1 MSDQEAGFQLSII
14 GGLDQVE
21 AADWNKLAGVQNPF
35 VRHEFLHALETG
47 DCVGDTTGWY
57 PRHALLERAGVLVGA
72 MPMYVKTNS
81 YGEFVFDWAFAD
93 AYERHGLKYYPK
105 LVVAV
110 PFTPATGPRL
120 LLSDDTVGHERVS
133 AALVQG
139 ALAYAQQEEI
149 SSVHWLFPPEEQ
161 AQLLTDTGLMQR
173 TGYQFHWTNPGYR
186 DFDDYLS
193 CLTHKRRK
201 EIRRERRDVESA
213 GLDIEV
219 LWGRDAEER
228 HWHAFHRFYCAIYD
242 RKWGFPTLTLD
253 FFLTLGEQMPD
264 EALLILASNNGRYVA
279 GTYSICGSDTLFGRT
294 WGCTEQHRGLHF
306 ELCYYQHIE
315 IAIQRG
321 LRQLEA
327 GAQGEHKV
335 SRGFLPTKTYSTH
348 WFAHP
353 SFSRAIGEFV
363 DNESR
368 DVARYIDA
376 AATHSPFKEGAREA
390 VTERTGNAG

>member
-1 MSDQEAGFQLSII
+1 LSDLDAEFQLSIV
-14 GGLDQVE
+14 GNLDQIQ
-21 AADWNKLAGVQNPF
+21 ADRWNALAGRQNPF
-35 VRHEFLHALETG
+35 VRHEFLRALETG
-47 DCVGDTTGWY
+47 ECVGDSTGWY
-57 PRHALLERAGVLVGA
+57 PRHALLERDGELVGA
-72 MPMYVKTNS
+72 MPMYIKTNS

-93 AYERHGLKYYPK
+93 AYERHGLSYYPK

-120 LLSDDTVGHERVS
+120 LLGDVPAERERVS
-133 AALVQG
+133 AALVNG
-139 ALAYAQQEEI
+139 ALAFARQEDI

-161 AQLLTDTGLMQR
+161 QQLLTDAGLLQR

-186 DFDDYLS
+186 DFQDFLD

-213 GLDIEV
+213 GLEIEV

-228 HWHAFHRFYCAIYD
+228 HWHAFHQFYCAIYD

-264 EALLILASNNGRYVA
+264 EALLILASNSGRYVA
-279 GTYSICGSDTLFGRT
+279 GTYSVCGEDTLFGRT

-315 IAIQRG
+315 LAIARG

-335 SRGFLPTKTYSTH
+335 SRGFLPTPTFSAH

-353 SFSRAIGEFV
+353 SFNRAIGEFV
-363 DNESR
+363 DNEAC
-368 DVARYIDA
+368 DVASYISASA
-376 AATHSPFKEGAREA
+376 AHSPFKEGAREA
-390 VTERTGNAG
+390 IEQSRRNG